1 MTNRGLVGIQTEC
14 ATPEAWCSDLMGGL
28 SIRRSGRRRGYQPMT
43 AVAIRFIIAALLTFF
58 ILAVRK
64 TPLPRTR
71 EFL

>member
-1 MTNRGLVGIQTEC
+1 
-14 ATPEAWCSDLMGGL
+14 
-28 SIRRSGRRRGYQPMT
+28 MT
-43 AVAIRFIIAALLTFF
+43 AVAVRFIIAALLTFF